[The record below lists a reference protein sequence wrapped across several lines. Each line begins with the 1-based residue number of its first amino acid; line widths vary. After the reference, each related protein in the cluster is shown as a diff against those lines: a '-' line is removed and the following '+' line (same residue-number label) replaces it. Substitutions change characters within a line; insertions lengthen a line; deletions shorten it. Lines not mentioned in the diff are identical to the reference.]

1 MEKPTPPALGLLG
14 SLRVLS
20 DLLLGTLQDRLEL
33 FSVELQEEKFRLI
46 QTFIWIS
53 AAVCAGMLA
62 ITFASL
68 TLVYVFWDSGRLAVL
83 GGLTAFYAG
92 VLTATIIG
100 FRRFI
105 ARQPIPFAAS
115 RQELGAD
122 RTCIRKTN

>member
-1 MEKPTPPALGLLG
+1 MEKPPPPSLGLLG
-14 SLRVLS
+14 SLRALS
-20 DLLLGTLQDRLEL
+20 EILLGTLQDRLEL

-46 QTFIWIS
+46 QMFVWIS

-62 ITFASL
+62 TTFASL
-68 TLVYVFWDSGRLAVL
+68 TLVYLFWESGRLFVL
-83 GGLTAFYAG
+83 GGLATFFSG
-92 VLTATIIG
+92 VLVAIIIA

-122 RTCIRKTN
+122 RACIRKNN